1 MAGLSGSGASVG
13 VDLVYEV
20 VRGLNGV
27 AKIFERLE
35 MVSRFRFRVS
45 TRRVRLAFADAF
57 PPYSS
62 ISLFASRRRI

>member
-1 MAGLSGSGASVG
+1 MAGLSGSGAAVG

-35 MVSRFRFRVS
+35 MVSLLVPGRVCS
-45 TRRVRLAFADAF
+45 LVR
-57 PPYSS
+57 
-62 ISLFASRRRI
+62 